1 MHCILETPYKLVFEL
16 TIVEEGIMIYNKP
29 PMLAPME
36 LKKGK
41 RTPLAYPHGESSRK

>member
-1 MHCILETPYKLVFEL
+1 MRCTLETSYKLVFEPKNRRRRYY
-16 TIVEEGIMIYNKP
+16 VP

-41 RTPLAYPHGESSRK
+41 RMLLVCPHGESSRK

>member
-1 MHCILETPYKLVFEL
+1 MRCTLEIPYKLVFEPNNRRRRYYEL
-16 TIVEEGIMIYNKP
+16 

-41 RTPLAYPHGESSRK
+41 RTPLACPHGELSRK